1 MYGDTAD
8 KRAAIEQKYEQK
20 KLDLQIK
27 YADMNM
33 AIQISQAI
41 AAGALASVQAWTA
54 AAGNPAIAGVFI
66 GLIAATTAMQIAS
79 IVAQRNALKN
89 QTLDS
94 SSSSV
99 RTRTVVDGYSEGGYT
114 PRSSDD
120 LKPVGVVHANE
131 WVAPASMLRSY
142 PMLFSGLEKLRQ
154 GRTSAV
160 PALPFASGGY
170 TAAAAPQDNSY
181 NKALEDVAA
190 ALRAVNERMSQPIE
204 AYTVLSQLQAKQE
217 LQEKHRK
224 AASR

>member
-1 MYGDTAD
+1 
-8 KRAAIEQKYEQK
+8 
-20 KLDLQIK
+20 
-27 YADMNM
+27 
-33 AIQISQAI
+33 
-41 AAGALASVQAWTA
+41 
-54 AAGNPAIAGVFI
+54 
-66 GLIAATTAMQIAS
+66 MQIAS

-99 RTRTVVDGYSEGGYT
+99 QTRTVVDGYSEGGYT